1 MDRLAA
7 TDLKLPDGRTLE
19 LLVAGSKGMP
29 LVFHNGTP
37 CGAAP
42 FTPLIEA
49 AAARGLRTI
58 IYSRPGY
65 AGSTAK
71 PGRSVADAAADVAHI
86 LATLGATKFLTVGW
100 SGGGP
105 HALACAALLPD
116 RCVAAATVGSVAPY
130 NVEGLD
136 WLAGMGPGNIKEYT
150 AAARGEAALTALL
163 EVAAPKSANVQGS
176 EVAAALGGLV
186 SDVDKASLTG
196 EFAEFVAATFRAGV
210 SKGIAGW
217 RDDDLAFVRS
227 WGFNLARVRSPITIW
242 QGDQD
247 RAVPYA
253 HGVWLANHIPGASA
267 HLESGEGHFSLA
279 VGSLNRIVDDLLDI
293 AA

>member
-1 MDRLAA
+1 MISTRH
-7 TDLKLPDGRTLE
+7 KLPDGRTLE
-19 LLVAGSKGMP
+19 VLVAGSSGMP

-37 CGAAP
+37 CGAVP
-42 FTPLIEA
+42 FPPLIEA
-49 AAARGLRTI
+49 AAARGLRTV

-71 PGRSVADAAADVAHI
+71 PGRSFADAAADVAHI
-86 LATLGATKFLTVGW
+86 LATLGSTKFLTLGW

-130 NVEGLD
+130 DAEGLD
-136 WLAGMGPGNIKEYT
+136 WLAGMSPGNIKEYT
-150 AAARGEAALTALL
+150 AAALGEAALTALL
-163 EVAAPKSANVQGS
+163 EVAAAQSANVQGS
-176 EVAAALGGLV
+176 EVAVALGGLV

-217 RDDDLAFVRS
+217 RDDDLAFVRN

-253 HGVWLANHIPGASA
+253 HGVWLANHIPGARA

-279 VGSLNRIVDDLLDI
+279 GGSLNRILDDLLDI
-293 AA
+293 ES